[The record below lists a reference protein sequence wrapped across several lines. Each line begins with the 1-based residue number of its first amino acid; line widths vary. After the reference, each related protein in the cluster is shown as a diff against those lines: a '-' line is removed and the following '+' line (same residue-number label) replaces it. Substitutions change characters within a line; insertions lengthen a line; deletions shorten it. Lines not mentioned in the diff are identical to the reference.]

1 MVRIVGVNLPN
12 DKRVGYALT
21 LIYGV
26 GWSRAKMILKKTNIN
41 ENKKTG
47 QLTEQEIK
55 EIQRVIEENYK
66 VEGNLKETI
75 VENIRRLKNIGS
87 YRGLRHI
94 RNLPVRGQRTRS
106 NARTK
111 RGKRKTV
118 GALKKEDQIKLAR
131 QSKSPKS

>member
-66 VEGNLKETI
+66 VEGSLRETI

>member
-55 EIQRVIEENYK
+55 EIQKVIEENYK
-66 VEGNLKETI
+66 VEGNLRETI